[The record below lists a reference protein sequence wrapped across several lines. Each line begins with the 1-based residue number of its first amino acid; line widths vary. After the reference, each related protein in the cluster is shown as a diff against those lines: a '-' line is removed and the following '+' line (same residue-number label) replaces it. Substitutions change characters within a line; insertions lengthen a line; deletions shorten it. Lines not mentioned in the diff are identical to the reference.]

1 MRKFLHL
8 TRMDFGKIFLKIG
21 GCGLISGGDAKQVI
35 FYVALTHPSLLV
47 SLLFHVSYFT
57 YFLIVGYSNWNT
69 FSIMYQVYI

>member
-1 MRKFLHL
+1 
-8 TRMDFGKIFLKIG
+8 
-21 GCGLISGGDAKQVI
+21 
-35 FYVALTHPSLLV
+35 VALTHPSLLV